1 MTLTSPA
8 NFESDHGGESTFA
21 NHRKSKP
28 RFVQRQKI
36 SRKKSMEDATNM
48 AGSVNRVRRPVAM
61 PKAAKLKKPPKK
73 LSLKFV
79 TNPERIMTMR
89 ANKLVVARE

>member
-1 MTLTSPA
+1 MEVKAPLRTIERASLGSF
-8 NFESDHGGESTFA
+8 NV
-21 NHRKSKP
+21 RKS
-28 RFVQRQKI
+28 RE
-36 SRKKSMEDATNM
+36 KKMEDATNM